1 MGSRY
6 TIYKVYKIHVQT
18 NQYYEILLYVVVTQK
33 CTSCNQSG
41 YMIVRHM
48 KSQEKGKMFYQG
60 LFSPQRTHGEEVD
73 I

>member
-18 NQYYEILLYVVVTQK
+18 NQYYEILLYVVGTQK

-48 KSQEKGKMFYQG
+48 KSQEKGMFYQG